1 MEGKRIMVLGIR
13 AFMPRIEIMQLN
25 ELSEVKDGSILP
37 VFLVMLIQIPE
48 LYQFIQELSRAYYLE
63 G

>member
-1 MEGKRIMVLGIR
+1 MEGKCIMVLRIR

-25 ELSEVKDGSILP
+25 ELSEVRYGSILP

-48 LYQFIQELSRAYYLE
+48 LYKFIQELSRANNLE